1 MSPKTALIAIEKR
14 QHAGQD
20 GKVIA
25 PNYEIFLNFLQEMN
39 GSIVGSNMKVA
50 VVNVS
55 IDFQQYFNYS
65 RVAELNL
72 FKIQSQLME

>member
-1 MSPKTALIAIEKR
+1 MSSKTALIAIEKR
-14 QHAGQD
+14 QHAGQG

-25 PNYEIFLNFLQEMN
+25 PNYDMFLKLLGELN
-39 GSIVGSNMKVA
+39 GSIVGSNMKVS
-50 VVNVS
+50 VLNIS
-55 IDFQQYFNYS
+55 IDFQQYFKYS